1 MAALAANLGVAIV
14 KGIAAVVTGSGAM
27 LAETIHSVADSGNQ
41 ALLLFGNAR
50 ATRPPDAKHPFGYGS
65 ERYFW
70 AFIVALVLFTLG
82 AVFSIYEGIHKLA
95 HPDAIRNV
103 GWAYGTL
110 FIAVL
115 IEGYAFRV
123 ARKAYSRQKGSRGF
137 IEYFLEAKDPT
148 YPLVF
153 LEDLGA
159 LLGLFFALFGVA
171 ASHLFGWLWADGAA
185 TLGVGIL
192 LGLIA
197 VTLLVRCHRLLIGE
211 SVTQSDGRAILKATR
226 AVEGVNRIHGLQT
239 LHHGPETV
247 IVILDVEMDL
257 EGREAGAIVDAIE
270 EAIKAVCPIAK
281 HIAIEPV

>member
-1 MAALAANLGVAIV
+1 MVLAALAANLGVALV
-14 KGIAAVVTGSGAM
+14 KGIAAFVTGSGAM

-41 ALLLFGNAR
+41 ALLLLGNAR
-50 ATRPPDAKHPFGYGS
+50 ASRPPDARHPFGYGS

-70 AFIVALVLFTLG
+70 AFVVALVLFTLG
-82 AVFSIYEGIHKLA
+82 AVFSIYEGTHKLA
-95 HPDAIRNV
+95 NPGAIHNV

-115 IEGYAFRV
+115 IEGSAFRI
-123 ARKAYSRQKGSRGF
+123 ARRAFTRQKGSRGF
-137 IEYFLEAKDPT
+137 IEYFLEAKDPA

-159 LLGLFFALFGVA
+159 LLGLLLALLGVG

-197 VTLLVRCHRLLIGE
+197 VTLLARCHRLLIGE
-211 SVTQSDGRAILKATR
+211 SVTQADGRAILKAVR
-226 AVEGVNRIHGLQT
+226 SVDGVKRIHGLKT

-247 IVILDVEMDL
+247 IVILDVEM
-257 EGREAGAIVDAIE
+257 EGTAGVIVDQVE
-270 EAIKAVCPIAK
+270 EAIRAVCPIAK